1 MTSSLVE
8 LTASIVSSHAVGTEM
23 SSDELIQEINKV
35 FATLKKLEAD
45 GAAAETAPAAGAPAL
60 TLKKAFQNDQVGCL
74 VCGKTGFK
82 TLTRHLKQAHDL
94 KPGQYRKQFNIPSSQ
109 SLTARNYSEARRKSA
124 NENNL
129 AANLEKARAVRAAK
143 NKAAAKPAKAAA
155 AKPAKAAKAAPVK
168 PAKAAKPAKVARAA
182 KPKTPRAKA

>member
-1 MTSSLVE
+1 
-8 LTASIVSSHAVGTEM
+8 M
-23 SSDELIQEINKV
+23 SSDELILAINKV
-35 FATLKKLEAD
+35 FATLKKLETE
-45 GAAAETAPAAGAPAL
+45 GAEIETVAAPSAPTL
-60 TLKKAFQNDQVGCL
+60 TMKKAFQNDQVGCL

-109 SLTARNYSEARRKSA
+109 SLTAKNYSEARRKSA

-143 NKAAAKPAKAAA
+143 NKTAAKGKPAAVIAKPAKT
-155 AKPAKAAKAAPVK
+155 APVK
-168 PAKAAKPAKVARAA
+168 PAKTVKAAKAAKPVIPAKPAKPAKV
-182 KPKTPRAKA
+182 KTPKAKA